1 MLIEML
7 LMSSLLAGTN
17 NAPQSANAADKCLSA
32 EILMGAHRVEPLM
45 PEREHRD
52 GILPTPNADNR
63 GPAVLLPDC
72 KPEPIKRR
80 KRKSDYPMA

>member
-1 MLIEML
+1 ML
-7 LMSSLLAGTN
+7 LMSSLLAGVN
-17 NAPQSANAADKCLSA
+17 NAQQSAIASDKCLSA
-32 EILMGAHRVEPLM
+32 EILMGANKVEPLT
-45 PEREHRD
+45 PERELRG